1 MLKDTFFTILS
12 SADAENSRTYRIALN
27 GLHPIFQ
34 AHFAG
39 NPIMPGA
46 CIVQLVKELTSDYFG
61 RTFFTC
67 VVRNMKFLHVI
78 NPLESSEMSVQLAFT
93 QQEDERLSVSTV
105 MCNGDTI
112 FSKST
117 LILKNIDF

>member
-12 SADAENSRTYRIALN
+12 FADMENSRVYRIALN

-46 CIVQLVKELTSDYFG
+46 CIVLLIKELASDYFG
-61 RTFFTC
+61 QTFFTC
-67 VVRNMKFLHVI
+67 AVRNMKFLHVI
-78 NPLESSEMSVQLAFT
+78 NPQESPEISVQLAFT

-105 MCNGDTI
+105 MCNGDVF

-117 LILKNIDF
+117 LILKNIKN